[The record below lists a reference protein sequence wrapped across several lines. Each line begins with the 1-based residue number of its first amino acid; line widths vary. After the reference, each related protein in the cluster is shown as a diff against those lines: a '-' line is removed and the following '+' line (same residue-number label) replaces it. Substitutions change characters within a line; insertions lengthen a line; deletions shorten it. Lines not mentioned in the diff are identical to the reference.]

1 MDNSQMV
8 FCKIEDIQIMN
19 RQLEDLI
26 ESVEIEDSE
35 DCEDC
40 EYCEYCLGY
49 GFVQTDNEEYDCEYC
64 DICDFSLDDTDS
76 DYEPNWSSAND
87 TEEDSDSSDS
97 DDSDSDIEICYLGDF
112 NYVDSINK

>member
-26 ESVEIEDSE
+26 ESVEIEDRE

-40 EYCEYCLGY
+40 EY
-49 GFVQTDNEEYDCEYC
+49 
-64 DICDFSLDDTDS
+64 
-76 DYEPNWSSAND
+76 
-87 TEEDSDSSDS
+87 SDSSDS